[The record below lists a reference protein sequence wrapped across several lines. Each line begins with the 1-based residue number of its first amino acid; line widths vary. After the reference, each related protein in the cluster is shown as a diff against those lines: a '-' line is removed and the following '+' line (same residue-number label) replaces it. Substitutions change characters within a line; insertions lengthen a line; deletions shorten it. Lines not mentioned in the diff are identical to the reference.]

1 MERAGAGLR
10 EKSIV
15 LIGFMGVGKTTIG
28 QLVAEKLSRYFIDID
43 KEIEDEYGMPITD
56 IFTKMGEKVFREKE
70 KEVIMNFSEKKRN
83 VLSLG
88 GGAFLQEEVRKACLK
103 NCLVF
108 YLDVSWDVWK
118 ERIHLLIDSR
128 PVLKDRSLEDIEAL
142 FHTRRAIYSDHH
154 WRIEIDNREPEDIAN
169 NIVESL
175 KYMWEQSER

>member
-1 MERAGAGLR
+1 MERVEAGLR
-10 EKSIV
+10 DKSIV
-15 LIGFMGVGKTTIG
+15 LIGFMGAGKTTIG
-28 QLVAEKLSRYFIDID
+28 QLVAEKLSRPFIDID
-43 KEIEDEYGMPITD
+43 KEIENEYGMPITD

-154 WRIEIDNREPEDIAN
+154 WRIETDNREPEDIAN